1 MTSKAVPLAKLA
13 MFIVG
18 VMKVVA
24 KVVIIGVKAK
34 TSRMSS
40 NATFVFNLS
49 PPLFLFFIQIV
60 IYYAGNTK
68 PIWSYLLEVSS
79 VADMES
85 ELLIQMNE
93 RIVKNFLDMLI
104 LIELKRGPLSNSELA
119 SILRKRFGEIADFS
133 LVDSNL
139 NLLEKEGLITSREA
153 KSSKAYVLTVKGEE
167 KVRAFLN
174 SKNKILGLL
183 LNLFL

>member
-1 MTSKAVPLAKLA
+1 

-18 VMKVVA
+18 VMKVVVRA
-24 KVVIIGVKAK
+24 VIIGVKAK
-34 TSRMSS
+34 TIRISS
-40 NATFVFNLS
+40 NATFMFNFS
-49 PPLFLFFIQIV
+49 PPPFLFLIQIV

-85 ELLIQMNE
+85 ELLMQMNE

-104 LIELKRGPLSNSELA
+104 LIELKRGPLSNRELA
-119 SILRKRFGEIADFS
+119 SILRKRFGEIVDFS

-139 NLLEKEGLITSREA
+139 NFLEKEGLIMSGKAR
-153 KSSKAYVLTVKGEE
+153 SSKAYVLTTKGEE

-174 SKNKILGLL
+174 SKNKILGLF